1 MVIPHDEVMTMLA
14 PVRQN
19 KLSDQV
25 FEQLRDEILSKK
37 IKPGDRLPAERELCD
52 VLQVNRGSVREALK
66 RLEQARLIR
75 IQHGSGSVV
84 LDLSTNAGFDML
96 GEMIMPGGK
105 MDFVA
110 VRGIFEFRALIGP
123 EAARLAARRI
133 HDSDL
138 EKLAEILKKIEGC
151 PADDFETFQEL
162 DYEFYEIIVQ
172 ASENLPII
180 LITNSVRD
188 LYLKY
193 KENFIAIFE
202 RSIKMRNE
210 IYHPLMEALAA
221 RDEEL
226 SQELMHRLIS
236 EGNRAFFKKYF
247 DKKDIE
253 V

>member
-1 MVIPHDEVMTMLA
+1 MLT

-25 FEQLRDEILSKK
+25 FAQLRDEILAKK
-37 IKPGDRLPAERELCD
+37 IPPGDSLPAERELCD
-52 VLQVNRGSVREALK
+52 VLKVNRGAVREALK
-66 RLEQARLIR
+66 RLEQARLIK

-96 GEMIMPGGK
+96 GEMIMPGGR

-133 HDSDL
+133 QASDL
-138 EKLAEILKKIEGC
+138 EKLAYILKKIEDC
-151 PADDFETFQEL
+151 PADDLKTFQEL

-188 LYLKY
+188 LYY
-193 KENFIAIFE
+193 RHRESFQTIFE
-202 RSIKMRNE
+202 RSLEMRDE
-210 IYHPLMEALAA
+210 IYRPLVDALAA
-221 RDEEL
+221 HDEQRC
-226 SQELMHRLIS
+226 QELMRRLFT
-236 EGNRAFFKKYF
+236 EGNQAFFDKYF
-247 DKKDIE
+247 DISGMKM
-253 V
+253 